1 MIGDAVAVEIEA
13 SVTVMRVEADRADHD
28 EDPIDERSPEQD
40 RVDHDGKR
48 RHEREKGGQ
57 RDFGGSYQSG
67 GIASDVPMNA
77 RPLMVLAALA
87 AAAEPD
93 FGKDVMKR
101 MKDGL
106 RDGYSKDP
114 MGTTA
119 TTVLVASWLFY
130 KAEKGHNPKVNSFYD
145 ALVYVSTNLSVG
157 YSDIFAKTPM
167 GKTLGSLLMTA
178 GPSMATRFMDEPR
191 TEGPSSEETNRAIVE
206 RLDKILEALEKR
218 A

>member
-1 MIGDAVAVEIEA
+1 
-13 SVTVMRVEADRADHD
+13 
-28 EDPIDERSPEQD
+28 
-40 RVDHDGKR
+40 
-48 RHEREKGGQ
+48 
-57 RDFGGSYQSG
+57 
-67 GIASDVPMNA
+67 MNT

-93 FGKDVMKR
+93 FGKKTIADAKL
-101 MKDGL
+101 KL
-106 RDGYSKDP
+106 RQGFTDDP

-145 ALVYVSTNLSVG
+145 ALVFVSTNLSVG
-157 YSDIFAKTPM
+157 SIELPAKTSA
-167 GKTLGSLLMTA
+167 GKAIGTALMTV
-178 GPSMATRFMDEPR
+178 GPSMATRFMDEPGHGDSDA
-191 TEGPSSEETNRAIVE
+191 TSRAIVE